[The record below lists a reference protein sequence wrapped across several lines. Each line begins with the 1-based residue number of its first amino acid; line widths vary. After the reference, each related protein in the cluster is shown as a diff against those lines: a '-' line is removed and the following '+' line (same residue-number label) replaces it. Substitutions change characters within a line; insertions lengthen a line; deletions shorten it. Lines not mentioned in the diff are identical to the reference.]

1 MAIGALLASVRALG
15 QLASSARNATP
26 AHRAFHVQ
34 AAVTLAVSG
43 ALAGVLFT
51 ALGPLRRRSSMGNY
65 AAWILTVYLIL
76 GVVVAVGVIHGDDVA
91 LLKEPAIITFLLGS
105 GAATGIFCARFAARR
120 ARGDYSRGP
129 PNMRLKL
136 TGALVLNEAV
146 VSCPDRHGT
155 SVHSSCAGGRVA
167 RSLSAIR

>member
-1 MAIGALLASVRALG
+1 MNVSTLGTLARNMAIGAFLASVRALG
-15 QLASSARNATP
+15 QLASTPRNATA

-34 AAVTLAVSG
+34 AAVTLAASG

-76 GVVVAVGVIHGDDVA
+76 GVVVAVGVINGDDVA

-120 ARGDYSRGP
+120 ARGDYS
-129 PNMRLKL
+129 
-136 TGALVLNEAV
+136 
-146 VSCPDRHGT
+146 
-155 SVHSSCAGGRVA
+155 
-167 RSLSAIR
+167 